1 MTDFVQPSGFAI
13 SPASPGAPVVSQ
25 EFPQFL
31 QIRVNG
37 VDLGGP
43 DVTVLDF
50 VGSGFTVTRGTG
62 ADANKITIS

>member
-1 MTDFVQPSGFAI
+1 VT
-13 SPASPGAPVVSQ
+13 PAQ
-25 EFPQFL
+25 FPQFL

-50 VGSGFTVTRGTG
+50 VGTGWVITRGTG
-62 ADANKITIS
+62 DNAGVVTISYEPA